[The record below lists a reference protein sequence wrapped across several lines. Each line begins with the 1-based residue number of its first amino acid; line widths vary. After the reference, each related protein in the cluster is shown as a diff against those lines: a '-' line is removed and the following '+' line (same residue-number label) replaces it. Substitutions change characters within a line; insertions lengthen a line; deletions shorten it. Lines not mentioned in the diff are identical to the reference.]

1 MPLVLCGGLGG
12 GLRVWH
18 PLLERLGARY
28 RVLTWD
34 YRGLYASGRPRRRA
48 IALDDHVG
56 DLLALLRHK
65 RVEAPVLV
73 GWSMGVQ
80 VALELHRT
88 QPELARGFV
97 GLFGT
102 AGRAL
107 DTAFESPLAL
117 RIVPGVLGLMRTV
130 GTGFQGVG
138 PRLARAPGVAD
149 AFVRAARGLGLMGQG
164 LDVDAFRDVAEDWTR
179 LDLALYAAHFDAL
192 FRHDAWDLLPAIRTP
207 SLLIGGGCDRFTP
220 AHLAERMAKTLPV
233 AEYELLPDATHFGL
247 LEEPDAIAARIAR
260 FADERL
266 RVPEPR

>member
-12 GLRVWH
+12 GLRVWQ
-18 PLLERLGARY
+18 PLLERLDARY

-48 IALDDHVG
+48 LALGDHVA
-56 DLLALLRHK
+56 DLLALMRHK
-65 RVEAPVLV
+65 RAEAPVLV

-80 VALELHRT
+80 VALELHRSH
-88 QPELARGFV
+88 PELARGLV

-117 RIVPGVLGLMRTV
+117 RVVPGVLGLLRAV
-130 GTGFQGVG
+130 GTRLQGVG

-149 AFVRAARGLGLMGQG
+149 AFVRAARGVGLMGQG
-164 LDVDAFRDVAEDWTR
+164 LDVAAFRDVAEDWTR
-179 LDLALYAAHFDAL
+179 LDLSLYAAHFDAL

-207 SLLIGGGCDRFTP
+207 SLLIGGGGDRFTP
-220 AHLAERMAKTLPV
+220 AHLAERIARTLPHGDF
-233 AEYELLPDATHFGL
+233 ELLPDASHFGL
-247 LEEPDAIAARIAR
+247 LEEPDAIAARIER

-266 RVPEPR
+266 RLPERR